1 MVIGNE
7 NYEWEHLEKVSANTL
22 HTQLI
27 VQLAALTQRD
37 LCAGNVARLQYVSQV
52 VVYLLAFETCP

>member
-22 HTQLI
+22 HSQLV
-27 VQLAALTQRD
+27 VQLAALDTARS
-37 LCAGNVARLQYVSQV
+37 LCWKCSSLAMRITSRSVLAG
-52 VVYLLAFETCP
+52 C